1 MINQYQNQY
10 QYPNYNSQPLNNAFS
25 NYNMYAKY
33 DQKLPIQNG
42 NIQSSNV
49 NWIQVNG
56 YQGAKDIIVQPN
68 QTSWLMNTNAQEFYV
83 KSADNMGVSSLK
95 CYSFKEIDPNSIEN
109 SLDNKNV
116 VYVTKSE
123 FDSLKEKI
131 QALEKN
137 IETKNKTKKGDD

>member
-1 MINQYQNQY
+1 MINQY
-10 QYPNYNSQPLNNAFS
+10 QYPNYNPQPINNGFS

-42 NIQSSNV
+42 NIQNSNV

-68 QTSWLMNTNAQEFYV
+68 QTSWLMNTNSQEFYV
-83 KSADNMGVSSLK
+83 KSADNMGVSTLK
-95 CYSFKEIDPNSIEN
+95 CYSFKEFDPNLREN
-109 SLDNKNV
+109 NSSDKNI

-123 FDSLKEKI
+123 FDTLKKKI
-131 QALEKN
+131 KALEEN
-137 IETKNKTKKGDD
+137 VINKTKKGDE